1 MGGAECARSPHIW
14 GQPGPCPARCVGP
27 TTLLWVPP
35 PPPRVPGLGAEAGR
49 WSRVISSFPIY
60 IYIYSGGASS
70 RPRVFDV
77 NPAVLLAERQ
87 IVTHGNGGGSWKE
100 KVFQTQGQLAG
111 GKVAGTRPWPVCLR
125 GHLSLGGSQAGVG
138 GQQGQA
144 SGAEA
149 GAAGSPAGPGVGPPA
164 SALHGGTRPTSLTG
178 ALSGCPPSRW
188 S

>member
-1 MGGAECARSPHIW
+1 MPVPPTSGDSQAPVLPGAWGPPPSCGCPRRPHVSRDLEQKPGGGLGSSPH
-14 GQPGPCPARCVGP
+14 
-27 TTLLWVPP
+27 
-35 PPPRVPGLGAEAGR
+35 
-49 WSRVISSFPIY
+49 FP
-60 IYIYSGGASS
+60 YIYSGGASS
-70 RPRVFDV
+70 RPRVFNV

-125 GHLSLGGSQAGVG
+125 GHLSLGGSQDGVG
-138 GQQGQA
+138 GRQGQA